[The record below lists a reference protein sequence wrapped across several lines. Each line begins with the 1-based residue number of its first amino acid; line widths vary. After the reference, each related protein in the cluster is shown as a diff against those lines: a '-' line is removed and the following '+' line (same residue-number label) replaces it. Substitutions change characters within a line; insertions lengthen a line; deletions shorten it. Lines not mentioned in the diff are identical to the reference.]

1 MEIITNIALISIN
14 GTLIAQLVFFLIFL
28 FIINRVMI
36 QPLRRVMSEREGHL
50 HQLKQDIDQARM
62 DYEQLSETVKREE
75 IEARSEAA
83 RVMLELEAAGM
94 KEASRIV
101 SEAQQEIE
109 KLRAEERHRLEAQVS
124 EARRVIG
131 REAEALAMDIMEK
144 VLDRRLAH
152 E

>member
-75 IEARSEAA
+75 IEVRSEAA

-109 KLRAEERHRLEAQVS
+109 KLRAEERHRLEAKVS
-124 EARRVIG
+124 EARRAIG
-131 REAEALAMDIMEK
+131 REAEALAVDIMEK

>member
-75 IEARSEAA
+75 IEARGEAA

-109 KLRAEERHRLEAQVS
+109 KLRTEERHQLEVKVS
-124 EARRVIG
+124 EARRAIG
-131 REAEALAMDIMEK
+131 REAEALAVDIMEK